1 MGKEQTAIYE
11 EVKEEIVK
19 NIDKIELT
27 NNPLTE
33 LIRLRQATGFTGI
46 LSTTVRES
54 IKYDRVMEI
63 VEDVVSND
71 GKLIL
76 YSQWVEILKPL
87 YS

>member
-1 MGKEQTAIYE
+1 MLDYLPKLYTTEYLEMGKEQTAIYE

-46 LSTTVRES
+46 LSTTVREYK
-54 IKYDRVMEI
+54 I
-63 VEDVVSND
+63 
-71 GKLIL
+71 
-76 YSQWVEILKPL
+76 
-87 YS
+87 

>member
-46 LSTTVRES
+46 LSTTVREYK
-54 IKYDRVMEI
+54 I
-63 VEDVVSND
+63 
-71 GKLIL
+71 
-76 YSQWVEILKPL
+76 
-87 YS
+87 